1 MNQQQIMLR
10 ILLLRSDA
18 AKFEEG
24 FRSLQKD
31 LGLTLLQ
38 RGICAKEVLEV
49 LDYSEKNPERSLKL
63 IQKYFPEKDAKE
75 TLEKAIKTIF
85 LGLANR
91 NQKIEEAN
99 SLLLSLKGKAIIPPH
114 RAPNEN

>member
-18 AKFEEG
+18 AKFEDG

-38 RGICAKEVLEV
+38 RGICAKEVLEI
-49 LDYSEKNPERSLKL
+49 LDYSEKNPEKSMKPLM
-63 IQKYFPEKDAKE
+63 KYFSDPDARE
-75 TLEKAIKTIF
+75 TLGRAIKTIF